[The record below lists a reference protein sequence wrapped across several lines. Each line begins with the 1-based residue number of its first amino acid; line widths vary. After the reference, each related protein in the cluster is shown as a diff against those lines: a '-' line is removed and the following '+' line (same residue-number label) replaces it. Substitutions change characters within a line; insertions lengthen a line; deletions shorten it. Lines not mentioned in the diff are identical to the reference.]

1 MYVGKIIA
9 NSTKTASSI
18 QSLEIWFYLFGSYDN
33 TDTSIYIYHVYIMYV
48 MCNIIYIYYII
59 FCFII
64 YLVLALLYI
73 VYNDIYI
80 YVIYIQLNTV
90 WYITEAISPSCQV
103 KANLTAEERS
113 SILARFPGHCYK
125 KAWPQPKNIGE
136 NGDLT

>member
-1 MYVGKIIA
+1 
-9 NSTKTASSI
+9 
-18 QSLEIWFYLFGSYDN
+18 
-33 TDTSIYIYHVYIMYV
+33 MYV